1 MSLEMIRQNARS
13 IIEAMDGYDKLV
25 KLQLYML
32 EKHDSSQKLN
42 EINEKIL
49 QLKTYFLK
57 LVTNIETLVKQEQNL
72 LGKPFDKSLGGKE
85 KASPKISK
93 V

>member
-13 IIEAMDGYDKLV
+13 ITEVMDSYDKLV
-25 KLQLYML
+25 NLQLYML

-72 LGKPFDKSLGGKE
+72 LGKPFDKSLEGKE
-85 KASPKISK
+85 KASPK

>member
-13 IIEAMDGYDKLV
+13 IIEVMENYDKLV

-32 EKHDSSQKLN
+32 EKKDSSQQLN

-72 LGKPFDKSLGGKE
+72 LGKPRG
-85 KASPKISK
+85 
-93 V
+93 

>member
-13 IIEAMDGYDKLV
+13 IIEIMGNYDKLV
-25 KLQLYML
+25 NLQLYML

-42 EINEKIL
+42 ELNEKIL

-57 LVTNIETLVKQEQNL
+57 LVTNIETLVKQEENL
-72 LGKPFDKSLGGKE
+72 LGKPFDKSLEGKE
-85 KASPKISK
+85 GKASPKT
-93 V
+93 

>member
-13 IIEAMDGYDKLV
+13 ITELMDSYDKLV

-42 EINEKIL
+42 ELNEKIL

-57 LVTNIETLVKQEQNL
+57 LVTNIETLLKQEENL
-72 LGKPFDKSLGGKE
+72 LGK
-85 KASPKISK
+85 ASPK

>member
-13 IIEAMDGYDKLV
+13 IIEIMGNYDKLV
-25 KLQLYML
+25 NLQLYML

-42 EINEKIL
+42 ELNEKIL

-57 LVTNIETLVKQEQNL
+57 LVTNIETLVKQEENL
-72 LGKPFDKSLGGKE
+72 LGK
-85 KASPKISK
+85 ASPKT
-93 V
+93 

>member
-13 IIEAMDGYDKLV
+13 ITELMDSYDKLV

-42 EINEKIL
+42 ELNEKIL

-57 LVTNIETLVKQEQNL
+57 LVTNIETLLKQEENL
-72 LGKPFDKSLGGKE
+72 LGK
-85 KASPKISK
+85 ASPK
-93 V
+93 

>member
-13 IIEAMDGYDKLV
+13 ITELMDSYDKLV

-42 EINEKIL
+42 ELNEKIL

-57 LVTNIETLVKQEQNL
+57 LVTNIETLVKQEENL
-72 LGKPFDKSLGGKE
+72 LGK
-85 KASPKISK
+85 ASPKT
-93 V
+93 